1 MSHPAIDLDFIPARE
16 ADAFAPL
23 VRRSLP
29 VMLARRI
36 SESIRA
42 GDYRAGDRLPSIA
55 EMARRFRV
63 SAPTVREAIKLLE
76 ARQLLEIRQG
86 SGVFIAARKG
96 KRAATPDHAGHPE
109 RAGAQRPATEGS
121 PSRQDG

>member
-1 MSHPAIDLDFIPARE
+1 MSHPAIDPDVV
-16 ADAFAPL
+16 DAFAP
-23 VRRSLP
+23 VIRRSLP

-63 SAPTVREAIKLLE
+63 SPPTVREAVKMLE
-76 ARQLLEIRQG
+76 ARRLVELRQG
-86 SGVFIAARKG
+86 AGVFVAARKRG
-96 KRAATPDHAGHPE
+96 PRGHAEEAH
-109 RAGAQRPATEGS
+109 A
-121 PSRQDG
+121 PSA